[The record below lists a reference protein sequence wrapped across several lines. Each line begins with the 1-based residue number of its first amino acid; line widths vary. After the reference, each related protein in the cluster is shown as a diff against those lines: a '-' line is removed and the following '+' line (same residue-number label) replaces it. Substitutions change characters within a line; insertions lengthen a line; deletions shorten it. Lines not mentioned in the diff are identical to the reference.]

1 MNIAI
6 RDTPVMTSE
15 LELKFQVPEG
25 MVPSL
30 QLELQRHG
38 ARSTRMIAHYF
49 DTADELLAR
58 HGLSLRLR
66 REGRQWV
73 QTLKAEGDS
82 IVRRFE
88 HNVPLRVP
96 SGSQPR
102 LALERHDGTEAG
114 AALRKALAHAGTPD
128 LVERFVTDVS
138 RRACELH
145 SPGAVIEAALDR
157 GAIRV
162 GDRSMP
168 ICELELE
175 YKSGDSRLLFAL
187 AKVWSAH
194 GGLWLNTLSKA
205 GRGALLA
212 SKQAHGPAVKAG
224 VPALSSH
231 MDGAQMLRAMM
242 RSALDHVLANASEL
256 ASGSTDEEHIHQLR
270 VGLRRLRTAL
280 REVGSL
286 AQGVKPAWDE
296 PLSETFARLGE
307 VRDNETVARA
317 VRPLLEQA
325 GAPKLEWQ
333 APALTIDPG
342 ATVRDARFQST
353 LIELLEFALHEEET
367 SGRPAAPHAE
377 AMAHVRTRLS
387 RLHKQVVQSGKR
399 FEALSREEQHR
410 VRKRLKRLRYLSE
423 FVEPLW
429 KGKDARRYL
438 RHLGPAQDAL
448 GAHNDVAVAMQN
460 FRKDAEQDPRALFAA
475 GYLQSHLDIT
485 ARAAHTALKRVADA
499 PCFWKR

>member
-1 MNIAI
+1 MAN
-6 RDTPVMTSE
+6 E
-15 LELKFQVPEG
+15 LELKFQVPEATL
-25 MVPSL
+25 PSL

-58 HGLSLRLR
+58 HGLSLRMR
-66 REGRQWV
+66 REGRLWV

-82 IVRRFE
+82 AVRRLE
-88 HNVPLRVP
+88 HTVPLRVP

-102 LALERHDGTEAG
+102 LELTRHDGTEAG
-114 AALRKALAHAGTPD
+114 TALHKALAHAGTPD
-128 LVERFVTDVS
+128 LMERFATDVS
-138 RRACELH
+138 RRACVLR
-145 SPGAVIEAALDR
+145 PLGAAIEAALDQ
-157 GAIRV
+157 GTIRV
-162 GDRSMP
+162 GDRSVP
-168 ICELELE
+168 ICELEFE
-175 YKSGDSRLLFAL
+175 HKSGDSRALFAL
-187 AKVWSAH
+187 AKAWRAH

-205 GRGALLA
+205 ERGALLA

-224 VPALSSH
+224 APALSRH
-231 MDGAQMLRAMM
+231 MDGAQMLRAMI
-242 RSALDHVLANASEL
+242 RSALDHMLANASEL
-256 ASGSTDEEHIHQLR
+256 ASGSTDEEHVHQLR

-280 REVGSL
+280 REVGPL
-286 AQGVKPAWDE
+286 GQGVKPAWDE
-296 PLSETFARLGE
+296 PLSATFARLGE

-333 APALTIDPG
+333 APAVTIDPG
-342 ATVRDARFQST
+342 ATVRDATFQST
-353 LIELLEFALHEEET
+353 LIELLEFALHEEEP

-377 AMAHVRTRLS
+377 AMAHLSTRLS
-387 RLHKQVVQSGKR
+387 RLHKQVVQGGKR
-399 FEALSREEQHR
+399 FEALPREAQHR

-429 KGKDARRYL
+429 QGKDARRYL

-448 GAHNDVAVAMQN
+448 GTHNDVAVAMEN

-485 ARAAHTALKRVADA
+485 ARAAHIALKRVADA
-499 PCFWKR
+499 PRFWTR